1 MKKRIGPIVVII
13 VIIALVFTCRGR
25 KGSSADSTT
34 VKEKTYVTYT
44 GPVYED
50 EGEYS
55 TGSFTASISDVDEV
69 RIIWNVGDVTVEGV
83 KADTI
88 SVTEASSA
96 ELDEGAKLRWRI
108 KDRVLTVMAA
118 SSGFSGAISPE
129 DKALTVALPSDLA
142 LSVEQGTGKTNVKYL
157 TLSSLDVKSGSGR
170 IYVYKVQT
178 PEAGLKTTSSEID
191 VDNLTSSKLS
201 LASTSGKTKLRNST
215 VSDEFTVRNSSG
227 SVVIYE
233 VKCGSADIET
243 TSGDIDIRDTVA
255 SMIEFSTG
263 SGDLDSFDVTAG
275 LLVGENTSGTTYFNE
290 LTSSIVSLSSTSGR
304 IQLALVSSP
313 EIEIE
318 NTSGFVSLTFASA
331 PEDCT
336 VTTLTGNIYLD
347 EITEEGYSITAKTT
361 AGEVVSPFES
371 MMDGK
376 SHIIGYGS
384 GNISAGTEQGNILIN
399 TK

>member
-55 TGSFTASISDVDEV
+55 TGSFTVSLSDVDEV

-88 SVTEASSA
+88 SVTEASA
-96 ELDEGAKLRWRI
+96 ELDEGAKLRWRV

-118 SSGFSGAISPE
+118 SSGFSGTISPE

-142 LSVEQGTGKTNVKYL
+142 LSVEQGTGKTSVKYL

-178 PEAGLKTTSSEID
+178 SKAGLKTTSSEID
-191 VDNLTSSKLS
+191 VDNLTSSKLDM
-201 LASTSGKTKLRNST
+201 ASTSGKTKLRNST

-233 VKCGSADIET
+233 VKCGSVDIET
-243 TSGDIDIRDTVA
+243 TSGDIDIRDSAA

-263 SGDLDSFDVTAG
+263 SGDLDSFDVTAE

-290 LTSSIVSLSSTSGR
+290 LTSSMISLSSTSGR

-331 PEDCT
+331 PEDCS

-376 SHIIGYGS
+376 SYVIGYGS
-384 GNISAGTEQGNILIN
+384 GNINAVSAQGNIMIN
-399 TK
+399 QK

>member
-25 KGSSADSTT
+25 KGSSADSMSA
-34 VKEKTYVTYT
+34 KEKTYVTFT
-44 GPVYED
+44 GPVYEEAD
-50 EGEYS
+50 EYS
-55 TGSFTASISDVDEV
+55 TGSFTAPLSDVDEV

-83 KADTI
+83 KTDTI
-88 SVTEASSA
+88 SVTEASS
-96 ELDEGAKLRWRI
+96 EMDEGAKLRWRI
-108 KDRVLTVMAA
+108 KDRILTVMVT
-118 SSGFSGAISPE
+118 SSGFSGTISPE
-129 DKALTVALPSDLA
+129 DKALTVSLPSDLA
-142 LSVEQGTGKTNVKYL
+142 LAVVQGTGKTSIKYL
-157 TLSSLDVKSGSGR
+157 TLPSLDVTSGSGR
-170 IYVYKVQT
+170 VYVYKVQT
-178 PEAGLKTTSSEID
+178 PSAGLKTTSSEID
-191 VDNLTSSKLS
+191 VDNLTASRLEMT
-201 LASTSGKTKLRNST
+201 STSGKTKLHNST
-215 VSDEFTVRNSSG
+215 VSEDFTVRNSSG

-233 VKCGSADIET
+233 VKSDSVAIET
-243 TSGDIDIRDTVA
+243 TSGDIDIRDTTA
-255 SMIEFSTG
+255 SIIEFSTG

-275 LLVGENTSGTTYFNE
+275 ILIGENTSGTTYFNE
-290 LTSSIVSLSSTSGR
+290 LTSSMISLSSTSGR

-384 GNISAGTEQGNILIN
+384 GNISAGTEQGNVLIN